1 MRLAQAPDCHLSYC
15 TNIHAGES
23 WHEVD
28 HALRNCLPAVKAAV
42 SPGGAMG
49 AGLRLSALAARQLTE
64 TPEQLQAFKD
74 WLRQQDLYVY
84 TVNGFPYGAFHG
96 QAVKEKVYQPD
107 WSLPERLEYSRQL
120 ARILCALL
128 PERQHG
134 SISTVPVGFKPDFR
148 NPQRLDDAVD
158 NLLRIAA
165 FLCELEHDSGT
176 LVQLALEPEPG
187 CYLET
192 TGDTLAFFQQRLFE
206 GGAIERLASYLRP
219 ELKSNAS
226 LSLIKRHLGVCLD
239 TCHAAVMFESPRA
252 MNRTLLDAGIPV
264 HKIQLTA
271 ALNIARLTPAIR
283 EQLTVFAD
291 DVYLH
296 QTCTRG
302 DGASPGGNRFY
313 LDLKP
318 ALDQAEDNTEL
329 RSHFHVPVF
338 AERMGELGTTQ
349 RELSEFLA
357 EYRRAPGCPHL
368 EVETYTFDL
377 LPAELK
383 RGSVIDNISR
393 ELNWVKEQLAP

>member
-1 MRLAQAPDCHLSYC
+1 MRLVQAPDCHLSYC

-28 HALRNCLPAVKAAV
+28 RALRRCLPAVKAAV
-42 SPGGAMG
+42 SPNGAMG

-64 TPEQLQAFKD
+64 IPGQLQAFKD

-84 TVNGFPYGAFHG
+84 TINGFPYGAFHG
-96 QAVKEKVYQPD
+96 ETVKEKVYQPD

-120 ARILCALL
+120 ACILSALL

-148 NPQRLDDAVD
+148 NPQRLDAAVD
-158 NLLRIAA
+158 NLLRFAA
-165 FLCELEHDSGT
+165 FLYELQHDSGP
-176 LVQLALEPEPG
+176 LIQLALEPEPG

-192 TGDTLAFFQQRLFE
+192 TGDTLAFFRERLFD
-206 GGAIERLASYLRP
+206 GGAIARLASYLRP

-283 EQLTVFAD
+283 ERLTGFAD

-296 QTCTRG
+296 QTCIRT

-313 LDLKP
+313 PDLKP
-318 ALDQAEDNTEL
+318 ALDQAEDNAEL

-349 RELSEFLA
+349 HELSEFLA
-357 EYRRAPGCPHL
+357 EYRRAPDCPHL

-383 RGSVIDNISR
+383 CGSVIDNISR
-393 ELNWVKEQLAP
+393 ELNWVKEQLTI